1 MILCLW
7 SPPPPLIKVASNTR
21 PYLVEQLLMKGK
33 GRGGGEGRSV
43 LYIRDVQLAAIWS
56 KERQVF
62 HRVSQHF
69 CNWLWLHQIKKW
81 SKCCVHYSGI
91 PAMFTLTKKRV
102 NRSFLTKPFWS
113 RWPAI
118 GFILFCSW
126 TLTSLSPYYQAKK
139 KTPRIQPSS
148 VDTHTHIQ
156 MNEILVQGCQKYT
169 AASENHHLLDW
180 LFCLAF
186 LYGWHFL
193 NKISLD
199 RPLTLQC
206 AKKVVSDSP
215 GLVDFAIGLENS
227 VLNLPDGQ
235 AKIFRRIKITK
246 VL

>member
-1 MILCLW
+1 
-7 SPPPPLIKVASNTR
+7 
-21 PYLVEQLLMKGK
+21 MKGK
-33 GRGGGEGRSV
+33 GRGGGKGRSV
-43 LYIRDVQLAAIWS
+43 LYITDVQLAAIWS
-56 KERQVF
+56 KERPVF

-118 GFILFCSW
+118 GFIRFCSW
-126 TLTSLSPYYQAKK
+126 TLTSLSPYSQAKK
-139 KTPRIQPSS
+139 KDSKNPTIFSW
-148 VDTHTHIQ
+148 HT
-156 MNEILVQGCQKYT
+156 YT
-169 AASENHHLLDW
+169 YKWMRFWFRVVKSIRLPVKITTYLISIDW